1 MTSNIQTNST
11 ARTQN
16 HTNGIIERE
25 RHGFS
30 RPRIAGATGAM
41 IAVAVTVALG
51 MSFTRVAGADSPSL
65 DSDTPTAADLRLTD
79 AEVQTTAKSVTTT
92 EPTADASEDGESGEC
107 AAFAADPDADV
118 GDIIRAD
125 CKPTTAQMS
134 KLMDNP
140 LGNVA
145 MLWNQFDFVRLKNP
159 ENDKTAYKGNY
170 MGIAQFPKGLGKNWN
185 LINRV
190 IWNVPSMPMDQGKI
204 ERADQLYGS
213 GQGGTTLPPGG
224 GGPAPIDLFD
234 GRTTG
239 FGDMYYVGLFSPKKP
254 IELDSGAKVV
264 WGVGFDVA
272 APTAS
277 AEILGTGKWS
287 AGPSAI
293 GVYLG
298 PKWKIGALGQQYWD
312 FAGDSDR
319 DPVNLTN
326 LQYFYYYSLNPTT
339 SIGAAPNIIANWG
352 QDSGNKFTVPI
363 GLGINKT
370 VQFGN
375 VPVRFGAEV
384 HYSVVQPDTVAG
396 AEWNFRFFVIPSA
409 PSALFKWMQ

>member
-1 MTSNIQTNST
+1 MTSNIHIKNMARARYDTNSIT
-11 ARTQN
+11 ET
-16 HTNGIIERE
+16 E
-25 RHGFS
+25 RHGIS
-30 RPRIAGATGAM
+30 RPRIASATGTIIAM
-41 IAVAVTVALG
+41 AVTVTLG
-51 MSFTRVAGADSPSL
+51 WSFARIAGADSPSL
-65 DSDTPTAADLRLTD
+65 DPDTPASADLRMTD
-79 AEVQTTAKSVTTT
+79 AELRSTAKAGANTDQTG
-92 EPTADASEDGESGEC
+92 DASGGGDSGEC

-118 GDIIRAD
+118 GDIVRAG

-145 MLWNQFDFVRLKNP
+145 MLWNQFDYIRLKNP
-159 ENDKTAYKGNY
+159 ANDETAYKGNY
-170 MGIAQFPKGLGKNWN
+170 MGIAQFPKGLGKDWN

-190 IWNVPSMPMDQGKI
+190 IWNVPSMPLDQGKI
-204 ERADQLYGS
+204 DRADQLYAS
-213 GQGGTTLPPGG
+213 ALGGAVLPPGT

-254 IELDSGAKVV
+254 IELDGGGKVV
-264 WGVGFDVA
+264 WGLGFDLA

-277 AEILGTGKWS
+277 DEILGTGKWS

-319 DPVNLTN
+319 DGVNMTN

-339 SIGAAPNIIANWG
+339 SIGAAPNIIANWQ
-352 QDSGNKFTVPI
+352 QDGGNRFTVPI

-370 VQFGN
+370 FQIGS